1 MPKHNLATLKY
12 IIKIYREHF
21 LEQASNESICT
32 ETSLLSKVVF
42 QLRLTTEAYP
52 MEEIAKV
59 NRTFKIL

>member
-1 MPKHNLATLKY
+1 MPKHNLTTLKY

-21 LEQASNESICT
+21 LEHANNESICT

-42 QLRLTTEAYP
+42 QLRLKIETDP
-52 MEEIAKV
+52 MKKIAKV